1 LSEGPDPDRIR
12 TRTEFGEELT
22 KLREAAEL
30 TVRELASRSGIPP
43 ATVGGYLRARHL
55 PSVGQL
61 DTFRTLLAACG
72 VSDEPAV
79 DRWVAALARVRATS
93 DGRIAHVVSPYPG
106 LASFRTEDAVAF
118 FGRDRAIAMLVDA
131 LRRSATSRSG
141 PLLALVGPSGSGKS
155 SLLRAGLVPAI
166 TSGALDGEPAEC
178 AVIHPGPDPRAAVHD
193 ALSAAPRVL
202 IIDQFE
208 ELFTQCP
215 DDVVRL
221 QVLEAVTALDPAR
234 TLVIAGLRA
243 DFYSAAAREPL
254 LVSALQNAQIVL
266 APMTRDELLAAITG
280 PARQVGATIED
291 ALVDLLLNELA
302 PRAGTDDAHAPGAL
316 PLLSHALLATWNHA
330 RRKELTVADYL
341 AVGGLNGAIQQSAE
355 GVYLSLTPADQQI
368 AHGLF
373 LRLATAEGAV
383 ATRRRLA
390 GAELEALTAPD
401 TAEAVATSTVL
412 DRFVEGRLL
421 TAGADSVEVS
431 HESLLWA
438 WPRLRDWLDE
448 DREGLRRHR
457 QLTEASTVW
466 EASNR
471 DPSAV
476 LRGSRLEAAV
486 EWAAEL
492 EHFASLN
499 KSEREF
505 LDTST
510 SARDAELRAQRRHTR
525 RLQQLLAGMAAL
537 FVIACLLAA
546 YGLHARSTANTERSA
561 ANRARD
567 QALSRQ
573 IALQVDK
580 LRTTDPA
587 LAGQLAVAAYR
598 LAPTDQATAALLQT
612 TSLPDATRILG
623 PAGPMQ
629 AVAVSPQRS
638 LLATTAADGEV
649 HLWQLNPAGSPSPL
663 TTLAVQPPTGNPST
677 LFAVAFSPDGSLLA
691 TAGAAKTVQLWDVA
705 RPRHTTRLA
714 TLDGPTNTVYSLAFS
729 PDGTTLAAGS
739 ADDRVHRWRLDA
751 SAPAHPLPA
760 LTGPQGYV
768 QSIAFSP
775 NGTQLAAGT
784 ASGDV
789 DFWDMT
795 SAHSTPQFVEHTDA
809 HNAVFSVAYSPDGRT
824 LAAGGQD
831 GTIRRWTLPDGNR
844 PRALAS
850 LSGFGS
856 WVNGIAFSSD
866 GSLIAGGGSDDSVR
880 IWSSRTATLQR
891 VITAPG
897 PVTAIRFLHDDA
909 RLVGTTNNGEAVIWP
924 VVSPVLQ
931 TDGRVFTV
939 QYDADGGRM
948 TVGLGSMPAQLWDTS
963 GPQPRLL
970 STALT
975 TPDPS
980 ITLNGTA
987 ALSPDGRLLAA
998 GTSQGPVVIWDVS
1011 DPKAPKLLH
1020 TLHGPKMSDE
1030 LVTFSPD
1037 GQFLAVSSNDTT
1049 VHMWN
1054 VSNPSAPTAMPTLA
1068 GAGGYVFNIS
1078 FSPDGKLLAAPE
1090 VDNRVELWDLRDP
1103 LHPRRTAVLRGY
1115 TNYVYATAFTPDG
1128 HTLAAASADKT
1139 VRLYDLRD
1147 PASPRLIKTLTGPAD
1162 YLLSAAISPDGTLL
1176 AAGGLDGAVWLWN
1189 IGDPR
1194 HPVRITQVPTATGGI
1209 YSLTFAPHGDMIAA
1223 GSADGSVHLLA
1234 TDPAAVTR
1242 QICDTSG
1249 AAITRAEWKLYVPGA
1264 PYAPPCH

>member
-1 LSEGPDPDRIR
+1 VQ
-12 TRTEFGEELT
+12 TRPEFGEELT
-22 KLREAAEL
+22 KLREHAGL
-30 TVRELASRSGIPP
+30 TVRELAVRSGVPS

-61 DTFRTLLAACG
+61 GTFRALLAACG
-72 VSDEPAV
+72 VVDEPDV
-79 DRWVAALARVRATS
+79 ERWVAAVNRVRAAS
-93 DGRIAHVVSPYPG
+93 DGRVAAAASPYPG
-106 LASFRTEDAVAF
+106 LASFRTEDAAAF
-118 FGRDRAIAMLVDA
+118 FGRDRAVAMVVDA
-131 LRRSATSRSG
+131 LRRLVTSRSG

-166 TSGALDGEPAEC
+166 MSGALDGEPAEC
-178 AVIHPGPDPRAAVHD
+178 TVIHPGLDPRTTVHD
-193 ALSAAPRVL
+193 ALSGEPRVL

-215 DDVVRL
+215 DDLDRQ
-221 QVLEAVTALDPAR
+221 QVLEAITALDPAR

-243 DFYSAAAREPL
+243 DFYAAAAREPL
-254 LVSALQNAQIVL
+254 LVGSLQDAQIVL

-280 PARQVGATIED
+280 PARQVGAKVED
-291 ALVDLLLNELA
+291 ALVDLLLTELA
-302 PRAGTDDAHAPGAL
+302 PRAGTDGAHAPGAL

-341 AVGGLNGAIQQSAE
+341 AVGGLGGAVQQSAE
-355 GVYLSLTPADQQI
+355 EVFRSLTPGAQQI
-368 AHGLF
+368 AHRLF

-390 GAELEALTAPD
+390 GAELAALTAAD
-401 TAEAVATSTVL
+401 TAEAVATTTVL

-421 TAGADSVEVS
+421 TASADSVEVS

-457 QLTEASTVW
+457 QLTEACTIW

-486 EWAAEL
+486 EWSTDP

-510 SARDAELRAQRRHTR
+510 TARDAELRAQRQHTR
-525 RLQQLLAGMAAL
+525 RLQQLLAGVAAL

-573 IALQVDK
+573 VALQVDK
-580 LRTTDPA
+580 LRNTDPA

-598 LAPTDQATAALLQT
+598 LAPTEQATAALLQT
-612 TSLPDATRILG
+612 TSLPDATRLLG

-638 LLATTAADGEV
+638 LLAATAADGEV
-649 HLWQLNPAGSPSPL
+649 HLWQLSAAGAPSPL
-663 TTLAVQPPTGNPST
+663 PTLGVQPSTGDPTT

-691 TAGAAKTVQLWDVA
+691 TAGAAKTVQLWDVTE
-705 RPRHTTRLA
+705 PRHATLVA

-729 PDGTTLAAGS
+729 PDGTVLAAGS
-739 ADDRVHRWRLDA
+739 ADDRVHRWRLGA
-751 SAPAHPLPA
+751 SSETQPLPP
-760 LTGPQGYV
+760 LNGPKGYV

-789 DFWDMT
+789 DLWDT
-795 SAHSTPQFVEHTDA
+795 TGAHSAPRFVEHTDP

-824 LAAGGQD
+824 LAAGGKD
-831 GTIRRWTLPDGNR
+831 GTIRRWRLDDGSR
-844 PRALAS
+844 PRVLAA

-866 GSLIAGGGSDDSVR
+866 GSMIAGGGSDDSVR

-891 VITAPG
+891 VITTPG
-897 PVTAIRFLHDDA
+897 PVTAIRFLHDGA
-909 RLVGTTNNGEAVIWP
+909 RLIGTTNNGEAVIWP
-924 VVSPVLQ
+924 VANPVLQ
-931 TDGRVFTV
+931 ADGRVFTV
-939 QYDADGGRM
+939 QYDAEGGRM
-948 TVGLGSMPAQLWDTS
+948 TVGLGNLPAQLWDTS

-975 TPDPS
+975 APDPN

-1011 DPKAPKLLH
+1011 DPKAPKLLD
-1020 TLHGPKMSDE
+1020 TLLGPKMSDE

-1037 GQFLAVSSNDTT
+1037 GQYLAVSSNDTT

-1054 VSNPSAPTAMPTLA
+1054 VSDPSAPTAMPTLT
-1068 GAGGYVFNIS
+1068 GEGGYVFNIS

-1090 VDNRVELWDLRDP
+1090 VDNRVELWDLEDP
-1103 LHPRRTAVLRGY
+1103 LHPRRIAVLRGY

-1128 HTLAAASADKT
+1128 RTLAAASADKT

-1147 PASPRLIKTLTGPAD
+1147 PARPRLIKTLTGPAD
-1162 YLLSAAISPDGTLL
+1162 YLLSAAISPDGSLL
-1176 AAGGLDGAVWLWN
+1176 VSGGLDGAVWLWN
-1189 IGDPR
+1189 ISDPR

-1209 YSLTFAPHGDMIAA
+1209 YSLTFAPHSDVIAA

-1234 TDPAAVTR
+1234 TDPAVVTR
-1242 QICDTSG
+1242 QICETSG
-1249 AAITRAEWKLYVPGA
+1249 APITRAEWKLYVPGA
-1264 PYAPPCH
+1264 PYDPPCR